1 MVRICDDQDDRY
13 LVVMMLFVVRFSD
26 GISDL
31 TSSTTGS
38 LTMLTPSSVLATLRA
53 SRRTFHHHHHHRRRH
68 RQDHDH
74 DYMKMIIIITTKATL
89 PSLPAVKRCCL
100 TRQEPSSTGV
110 SKCTPLTF

>member
-26 GISDL
+26 GISGDL

-38 LTMLTPSSVLATLRA
+38 LTMLTPSSVLPTLRA

-74 DYMKMIIIITTKATL
+74 DYM
-89 PSLPAVKRCCL
+89 
-100 TRQEPSSTGV
+100 
-110 SKCTPLTF
+110 